1 MPKQSKRIALL
12 LDGDYLLFSAMSAAE
27 EEVDWGEDIWSLQC
41 DHKKARAILRAS
53 IKGIRERLKEFND
66 AELVMIF
73 STANGSDNWRKQV
86 LETYKANRKGK
97 RKPVGYPVL
106 LQELLDNEGDWG
118 FYRTFQW
125 QGLEGDDVIGILAT
139 HPEYLGVDEAIPVS
153 CDKDFNTLPGRFYWL
168 TANKVVTN
176 SLADANKWHMYQAI
190 KGDTTDG
197 YGGIPGVGE
206 QVDGVPLLEW
216 LDNPTYFFQA
226 VKVMKSGPR
235 KGEEVPYW
243 TSCAREEVPAEYGAG
258 PEWTPSK
265 WDCIVSLAKK
275 QGMTEDELIVQA
287 QVARILRKEDLC
299 WETMRPIPWLPKGRQ
314 REVLP
319 A

>member
-1 MPKQSKRIALL
+1 MATKPKSKRIALL

-27 EEVDWGEDIWSLQC
+27 EEVDWGDDIWSLQC
-41 DHKKARAILRAS
+41 DHNKARAILR
-53 IKGIRERLKEFND
+53 GTIRVITERLKEFQG
-66 AELVMIF
+66 AQLVMVF
-73 STANGSDNWRKQV
+73 STANGADNWRKQV
-86 LETYKANRKGK
+86 LDTYKANRKGK

-106 LQELLDNEGDWG
+106 LEEMLNDLETY
-118 FYRTFQW
+118 YRTFQW

-139 HPEYLGVDEAIPVS
+139 HPEYLDVDEAIPVS
-153 CDKDFNTLPGRFYWL
+153 CDKDFNTIPGRFYWL
-168 TANKVVTN
+168 TQNKIVTN
-176 SLADANKWHMYQAI
+176 TLAEANRWHMYQAI

-216 LDNPTYFFQA
+216 LDNPTYFYQA
-226 VKVMKSGPR
+226 TKTMKSGPR
-235 KGEEVPYW
+235 KGEEVLYW
-243 TSCAREEVPAEYGAG
+243 TSCKVGDEEWDLHQA
-258 PEWTPSK
+258 PSK
-265 WDCIVSLAKK
+265 WDCVVSLANK

-287 QVARILRKEDLC
+287 QVARILRKEDFC

-314 REVLP
+314 RQVLP

>member
-1 MPKQSKRIALL
+1 MTKQSKRIALL
-12 LDGDYLLFSAMSAAE
+12 LDGDYLLFSAMSASE
-27 EEVDWGEDIWSLQC
+27 EEVDWGEDIWTLQC
-41 DHKKARAILRAS
+41 DHNKARAILRSS
-53 IKGIRERLKEFND
+53 INGIRERLKEFND
-66 AELVMIF
+66 AKLVMVF
-73 STANGSDNWRKQV
+73 STAHTADNWRKQV

-106 LQELLDNEGDWG
+106 LNELLNDLET
-118 FYRTFQW
+118 YAATFQW

-139 HPEYLGVDEAIPVS
+139 NPEYLGVDEAIPVS
-153 CDKDFNTLPGRFYWL
+153 CDKDFNTIPGRFYWL
-168 TANKVVTN
+168 TNNKVVTN
-176 SLADANKWHMYQAI
+176 SLAEANRWHMYQTI

-216 LDNPTYFFQA
+216 LDNPTYFYQA

-243 TSCAREEVPAEYGAG
+243 TSCPRSEAPVPV
-258 PEWTPSK
+258 TK
-265 WDCIVSLAKK
+265 WDCVVSLAKK
-275 QGMTEDELIVQA
+275 NGMSEEDLIVQA
-287 QVARILRKEDLC
+287 QVARILRSDDFC
-299 WETMRPIPWLPKGRQ
+299 WETKRPIPWLPKGRQ
-314 REVLP
+314 RSVLP

>member
-1 MPKQSKRIALL
+1 MATKPKSKRIALL

-27 EEVDWGEDIWSLQC
+27 EEVDWGDDIWSLQC
-41 DHKKARAILRAS
+41 DHNKARAILRGT
-53 IKGIRERLKEFND
+53 IRGITERLKEFKG
-66 AELVMIF
+66 AELVMVF
-73 STANGSDNWRKQV
+73 STANGNDNWRKQV
-86 LETYKANRKGK
+86 LESYKANRKGK

-106 LQELLDNEGDWG
+106 LAEMLNDLETY
-118 FYRTFQW
+118 YRTFQW

-139 HPEYLGVDEAIPVS
+139 HPEYLDVDEAIPVS
-153 CDKDFNTLPGRFYWL
+153 CDKDFNTIPGRFYWL
-168 TANKVVTN
+168 TTNKIVEN
-176 SLADANKWHMYQAI
+176 SLADANRWHMYQAI

-206 QVDGVPLLEW
+206 QVDGTPLLEW
-216 LDNPTYFFQA
+216 LDSPTYFYQA
-226 VKVMKSGPR
+226 TKTMKSGPR

-243 TSCAREEVPAEYGAG
+243 TSCTPEEYVELFRDMP
-258 PEWTPSK
+258 PSK
-265 WDCIVSLAKK
+265 WECVVSLAKK

-287 QVARILRKEDLC
+287 QVARILRKEDFC

-314 REVLP
+314 RQVLP

>member
-12 LDGDYLLFSAMSAAE
+12 LDGDYLLFSAMSASE
-27 EEVDWGEDIWSLQC
+27 EEVDWGDDIWSLQC
-41 DHKKARAILRAS
+41 DHNKARAVLRAT
-53 IKGIRERLKEFND
+53 IKGIRERLKEFRD
-66 AELVMIF
+66 AELVMVF
-73 STANGSDNWRKQV
+73 STTNGSDNWRKQV
-86 LETYKANRKGK
+86 LESYKANRKGK

-106 LQELLDNEGDWG
+106 LEELLNNEGDWG
-118 FYRTFQW
+118 FYRTFRW
-125 QGLEGDDVIGILAT
+125 EGLEGDDVIGILAT
-139 HPEYLGVDEAIPVS
+139 HPEYLDVDEAIPVS
-153 CDKDFNTLPGRFYWL
+153 CDKDFNTIPGRFYWL
-168 TANKVVTN
+168 TQNKVVTN

-190 KGDTTDG
+190 KGDMTDG
-197 YGGIPGVGE
+197 YGGIPGIGEKVGD
-206 QVDGVPLLEW
+206 VDLLEW
-216 LDNPTYFFQA
+216 LDNPTYFYQA

-243 TSCAREEVPAEYGAG
+243 TSCPRDEVPELYGAG

-275 QGMTEDELIVQA
+275 QGMTEEDLVTQA
-287 QVARILRKEDLC
+287 QVARILRKDDLC
-299 WETMRPIPWLPKGRQ
+299 WETMRPIPWKPKGHQ

>member
-1 MPKQSKRIALL
+1 
-12 LDGDYLLFSAMSAAE
+12 
-27 EEVDWGEDIWSLQC
+27 
-41 DHKKARAILRAS
+41 
-53 IKGIRERLKEFND
+53 
-66 AELVMIF
+66 MIF

-168 TANKVVTN
+168 TADKVVTN

-216 LDNPTYFFQA
+216 LDNPTYFYQA

-265 WDCIVSLAKK
+265 WDCVVSLAKK